1 MNHKKLKS
9 LLPDLDFMGRIW
21 TENLE
26 KKTFHKPFIRP
37 KSVEK
42 WEESKESPETFIEE
56 EDEFDDID
64 EFKEHNKTP
73 IKNLNA
79 FNTCQGW

>member
-1 MNHKKLKS
+1 
-9 LLPDLDFMGRIW
+9 MGRVW

-26 KKTFHKPFIRP
+26 KKTFHKPFLE
-37 KSVEK
+37 EK
-42 WEESKESPETFIEE
+42 REREEIKESPETMIEE

-73 IKNLNA
+73 
-79 FNTCQGW
+79 

>member
-9 LLPDLDFMGRIW
+9 LLPDLDFLGWIW

-26 KKTFHKPFIRP
+26 KKTFHKPFIWP

-73 IKNLNA
+73 IKNLTA
-79 FNTCQGW
+79 YNTC